1 MYNRIIKRKVRRFW
15 AQNLLAAWVLPF
27 LPRFGEN
34 APALTVHLSNDTLWL
49 LLIIQTILVGIAL
62 LRIQWHLRGY
72 ISGVRTGR
80 RWKPPVQFVLPE
92 TEYFG
97 RHLPAM
103 LFGNVAA
110 MILVCVAAEFRAPEW
125 IALCIPGTCGI
136 VAAICAVCGGRKN
149 GTPD

>member
-15 AQNLLAAWVLPF
+15 SQNLLAAWALPF
-27 LPRFGEN
+27 LPRLGEN
-34 APALTVHLSNDTLWL
+34 ASALTAHLSNDTLWL
-49 LLIIQTILVGIAL
+49 LLILQTILVGIAL

-103 LFGNVAA
+103 LFGNGAA
-110 MILVCVAAEFRAPEW
+110 LILVCVAAEFGVPEW
-125 IALCIPGTCGI
+125 AALCIPGACNV
-136 VAAICAVCGGRKN
+136 VAVICAVCGGRKY